1 MLKRFL
7 SSKLTLL
14 AALVLLVVSANAK
27 YRQWQRQHLI
37 ELEKGRLSAQ
47 IKQYEDKNRELKESL
62 SYFSSPD
69 FADKL
74 ARRQLNLKRPGETV
88 YNFGQPPSA
97 TPQTTKGSARSAS
110 NPERWL
116 RYFLDEPY

>member
-14 AALVLLVVSANAK
+14 AALVLLAVSANVK

-37 ELEKGRLSAQ
+37 ELEKERLSAQ
-47 IKQYEDKNRELKESL
+47 IEQYEDKNRELKESL

-69 FADKL
+69 FTDKL

-88 YNFGQPPSA
+88 YNFGQVPSA
-97 TPQTTKGSARSAS
+97 TPQVTKVSAKPTG

-116 RYFLDEPY
+116 RYFLNEPY